1 MNATFERS
9 VNSQEWYTPKWI
21 FEGLDEFDLDPCSAE
36 EPLFKI
42 AEETYDINDN
52 GLNKDWGGK
61 RVFLNPPYKH
71 PILDKFIDKM
81 IKNNNGIALL
91 FCRFDTV
98 LWQTKILPN
107 ATSMI
112 LLSSRVKFLKPDGTE
127 GGTPG
132 TASCLVS
139 FGGGINDDVLKAYPK
154 ERGFFIQL
162 K

>member
-1 MNATFERS
+1 MDATFERS
-9 VNSQEWYTPKWI
+9 TNNQEWYTPKWVL
-21 FEGLDEFDLDPCSAE
+21 EDLGGFDLDPCSAE
-36 EPLFKI
+36 KPLFKI
-42 AEETYDINDN
+42 ADKTFNVKDN
-52 GLNKDWGGK
+52 GLKQDWGGK

-71 PILDKFIDKM
+71 PVLDKFIDKM

-112 LLSSRVKFLKPDGTE
+112 LLSSRVKFLRSDGTE

-132 TASCLVS
+132 TASCLVA
-139 FGGGINDDVLKAYPK
+139 FGGGKNDEVLQNYPK
-154 ERGFFIQL
+154 DRGFFIQL